1 MQEKIR
7 IISNVLGKSYKSS
20 GELLF
25 RCPYCKSSKH
35 KFSINL
41 DKNVYKCW
49 VCDARGRDL
58 YRVIRRFGSFTDL
71 ESWKA
76 VSGTRVNLS
85 EFDLLFSEEEY
96 ESEKSQIIEMPS
108 DFRTLTS
115 KRIDDEGKKALQY
128 LYSRSVTS
136 HDILKWKM
144 GYCARGEYRKR
155 IIIPSFDEQGNMN
168 YFVARSYSGDY
179 MRYKNPPASRNI
191 IFNELY
197 LDFDMEITLV
207 EGVFDAIKAEN
218 AVPILGSTIREESKL
233 FRKIVKY
240 DTPVLLAL
248 DPDARRK
255 SNAIKA
261 KLLKYG
267 IEVREVKYRDNKDIG
282 DMSKDEVKNLSIGAP
297 FIGGNDQ
304 LIEAISAI

>member
-25 RCPYCKSSKH
+25 RCPYCKSNKH
-35 KFSINL
+35 KFSVNL
-41 DKNVYKCW
+41 EKNVYKCW
-49 VCDARGRDL
+49 VCDTRGRDL
-58 YRVIRRFGSFTDL
+58 YRIVRRFGSFTDL

-76 VSGTRVNLS
+76 VSGVRVNLS
-85 EFDLLFSEEEY
+85 EFDLLFSPEES
-96 ESEKSQIIEMPS
+96 ESEKVQIIEMPPE
-108 DFRTLTS
+108 FKTLTS
-115 KRIDDEGKKALQY
+115 KKIDDEGKKVLQY
-128 LYSRSVTS
+128 LNSRSVNS
-136 HDILKWKM
+136 SDILKWKM
-144 GYCARGEYRKR
+144 GYCPSGEYRKR
-155 IIIPSFDEQGNMN
+155 IIIPSFDDRGNMS

-207 EGVFDAIKAEN
+207 EGVFDAIKANN
-218 AVPILGSTIREESKL
+218 AVPILGSTIREDSRL
-233 FRKIVKY
+233 FRKIIKH

-248 DPDARRK
+248 DPDAKRK
-255 SNAIKA
+255 SNATKQ

-267 IEVREVKYRDNKDIG
+267 IEVREVKYKDNKDIG
-282 DMSKDEVKNLSIGAP
+282 DMSKDEVKNLSTVAP
-297 FIGGNDQ
+297 FISGNDQ